1 MPKDLNSNCL
11 FKINIVDLKSTEKGY
26 IMEKQKDKQKKAK
39 DKKEQQIEELTST
52 LKQVQAD
59 FENYQK
65 RTEKE
70 QEKLCK
76 SASKELIIELLPV
89 LDSFELALKDK
100 QDKGLEM
107 LYSQLMGILEKKGLK
122 QIEALDKK
130 FDPYLHEA
138 LLQESSEKEEGIVL
152 EELQKGYM
160 LNDQIIRHTKVKVS
174 KK

>member
-1 MPKDLNSNCL
+1 
-11 FKINIVDLKSTEKGY
+11 
-26 IMEKQKDKQKKAK
+26 MEKQKNNQKKAK
-39 DKKEQQIEELTST
+39 KQETEQNIEELTSA

-59 FENYQK
+59 FENYRK

-70 QEKLCK
+70 QEKLCR
-76 SASKELIIELLPV
+76 SASKELIIDILPV

-107 LYSQLMGILEKKGLK
+107 LYSQLMSILEKKGLK

-138 LLQESSEKEEGIVL
+138 LLQEKSEKEEGIVL

-160 LNDQIIRHTKVKVS
+160 LNDDVVRHTKVKVS